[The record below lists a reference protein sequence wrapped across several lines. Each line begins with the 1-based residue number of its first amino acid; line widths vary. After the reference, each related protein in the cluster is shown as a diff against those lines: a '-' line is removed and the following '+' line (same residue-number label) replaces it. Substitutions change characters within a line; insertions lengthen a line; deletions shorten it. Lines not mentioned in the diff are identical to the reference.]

1 VGADEDLLAIGRELR
16 RCRRAAKLSQEALAE
31 RAGLHSNYV
40 GFLER
45 GERNASAKTLILL
58 ARELGVAPSEFFVG
72 LK

>member
-1 VGADEDLLAIGRELR
+1 VGDDEDLLAIGRELR

-45 GERNASAKTLILL
+45 GERNASVKTLVLL
-58 ARELGVAPSEFFVG
+58 ARELGVPAGDLFVG